1 MYINIDYY
9 LKSSLLYSDL
19 IFLAGIKQ
27 TKTEILE
34 ILTDDIISRFKTLE
48 LITSIK
54 GKKDEDERLKIR
66 LSEKGKEFMI
76 KLSFEGAEDE
86 ETTTIKNWIISVYK
100 NKDGGIVK
108 NKTELGRR
116 LQWFKTVTN
125 IQGNFLAVLIQCA
138 MQDTYNNSCGQ
149 TFYEYKKDNP
159 RAMLSNLAEN
169 LFWTPESI
177 YDKHKT
183 LDKSPLYTYYE
194 DNQQYIENIW
204 KTNLDED
211 GNRRK

>member
-1 MYINIDYY
+1 MYINIDHY
-9 LKSSLLYSDL
+9 LKSGLLYSDL
-19 IFLAGIKQ
+19 IFLVGIKQ
-27 TKTEILE
+27 TNKEILE
-34 ILTDDIISRFKTLE
+34 TLTDDTISRFKELN

-54 GKKDEDERLKIR
+54 GKKGEDERLKIR
-66 LSEKGKEFMI
+66 LNEKGKELMI
-76 KLSFEGAEDE
+76 KLSFEGSEDE

-100 NKDGGIVK
+100 NKEGGIVK

-169 LFWTPESI
+169 LFWSPESI

-183 LDKSPLYTYYE
+183 LDKSPLYTYFE
-194 DNQQYIENIW
+194 DNKEYVEQVW

>member
-1 MYINIDYY
+1 MYINIEHY
-9 LKSSLLYSDL
+9 LKSGLLFSDL

-27 TKTEILE
+27 TNKEILE
-34 ILTDDIISRFKTLE
+34 TLTDDIISRFNELN

-54 GKKDEDERLKIR
+54 GKKGEDERLKIR
-66 LSEKGKEFMI
+66 LSDKGKDLMV
-76 KLSFEGAEDE
+76 KLSYEGSEDT

-100 NKDGGIVK
+100 NKEGGIVK

-116 LQWFKTVTN
+116 IQWFKTVTN

-138 MQDTYNNSCGQ
+138 MQDTYNSSCGQ

-169 LFWTPESI
+169 LLWTPESI

-183 LDKSPLYTYYE
+183 LDKSPLYCYYE
-194 DNQQYIENIW
+194 DNIDYIQQIW

>member
-1 MYINIDYY
+1 MYINIEHY
-9 LKSSLLYSDL
+9 LKSGLLFSDL

-27 TKTEILE
+27 TNKEILE
-34 ILTDDIISRFKTLE
+34 TLTDDIIIRFKE
-48 LITSIK
+48 LNLVTSIK
-54 GKKDEDERLKIR
+54 GKKGEDERLKIR
-66 LSEKGKEFMI
+66 LSEQGKEFMI
-76 KLSFEGAEDE
+76 KLSYEGSEDV
-86 ETTTIKNWIISVYK
+86 ETTTTKNWIISVYK
-100 NKDGGIVK
+100 NKEGGIVK

-116 LQWFKTVTN
+116 IQWFKTVTN

-169 LFWTPESI
+169 LFYAPESI
-177 YDKHKT
+177 YDRHKT

-194 DNQQYIENIW
+194 DNKDYVQQVW

-211 GNRRK
+211 GNRKT

>member
-1 MYINIDYY
+1 MYINIEHY
-9 LKSSLLYSDL
+9 LKSGLEFSDL

-27 TKTEILE
+27 TNKEILE
-34 ILTDDIISRFKTLE
+34 TLTDDIISRFKELN

-54 GKKDEDERLKIR
+54 GKKGEDECLKIR
-66 LSEKGKEFMI
+66 LSEQGKELMI
-76 KLSFEGAEDE
+76 KLSYEGSEDT

-100 NKDGGIVK
+100 NKEGGIVK

-116 LQWFKTVTN
+116 IQWFKTVTN

-138 MQDTYNNSCGQ
+138 MQDTYNSSCGQ

-169 LFWTPESI
+169 LLWTPESI

-183 LDKSPLYTYYE
+183 LDKSPLYCYYE
-194 DNQQYIENIW
+194 DNIDYIQQMW

>member
-1 MYINIDYY
+1 MYINIEVYKNSG
-9 LKSSLLYSDL
+9 LEYSDL

-27 TKTEILE
+27 IKPEILE
-34 ILTDDIISRFKTLE
+34 TLTDDIISRFKALE
-48 LITSIK
+48 LVTSIK
-54 GKKDEDERLKIR
+54 GKRGEDERLKIR

-76 KLSFEGAEDE
+76 KLSYEGSADE
-86 ETTTIKNWIISVYK
+86 ETEKIKDWIISVYK

-116 LQWFKTVTN
+116 IQWFKTVTN

-169 LFWTPESI
+169 LFFTPESVF
-177 YDKHKT
+177 DKHKT

-194 DNQQYIENIW
+194 DNKDYVQEVW
-204 KTNLDED
+204 KTNLDEK
-211 GNRRK
+211 GNRK